1 MSNWVCFPFSDE
13 AITTI
18 SKLSYQHMI
27 ILWIDLENDFPD
39 MTEGEIDDYFVN
51 AKEDI
56 ARRLSY
62 GSWDE
67 IVSEKW
73 EDKPTGAI
81 HELHRHRKWAERM
94 KRE

>member
-1 MSNWVCFPFSDE
+1 MSSWECFPFSKE
-13 AITTI
+13 AIKTI
-18 SKLSYQHMI
+18 SMLNYRHMI
-27 ILWIDLENDFPD
+27 ILWIDLENSFPG

-62 GSWDE
+62 ESWDE
-67 IVSEKW
+67 IVAEKW
-73 EDKPTGAI
+73 EDKPAGAI
-81 HELHRHRKWAERM
+81 HELHRHLKWAERM

>member
-1 MSNWVCFPFSDE
+1 MSNWVCFPFSKE
-13 AITTI
+13 AIKTI
-18 SKLSYQHMI
+18 SMLSYQHMI
-27 ILWIDLENDFPD
+27 ILWIDLENSFPG

-62 GSWDE
+62 ESWDE

-81 HELHRHRKWAERM
+81 HELHRHLKWAERIN
-94 KRE
+94 RE